1 MSRVMIPPP
10 PANSN
15 PFKFSISNAPQ
26 PPKLQE
32 FASELQKCLSVR
44 HVKEFHAR
52 FLKINF
58 SDDVF
63 LVTRLAHKHL
73 TCGNLVYGRRLFDKM
88 EKPPIFLWNEIIKHH
103 ARRGLHQESLNLFRS
118 MMESAVPPN
127 EFTFT
132 FVLPACAAVKSVSVG
147 YMIHSL
153 AVRRNFDSNLFV
165 ATALI
170 DMYAKAGKVS
180 CAQKLFDKI
189 PQKVL
194 ATYNAMIGGYAINDE
209 YEKAMEIFDVMLKE
223 GVEIDAVTIVSMLQ
237 ACASVGALQRGRW
250 IHQHGVRMKVP
261 VNVYVGAA
269 LVHMY
274 VRCGSMVDA
283 RKVFDEMSERDL
295 VCWTAIISGF
305 ALHGLPEMAE
315 TMFLRMVRDGLKPD
329 GVTFIGILTG
339 FSHGGMVEKGRQYFK
354 MMSKNYGLC
363 PGLEHYSCM
372 VDMLGR
378 AGKLEEAE
386 ELVKSMTVNPDA
398 GVWGALLNAC
408 RIHKN
413 VKIAERVVDELL
425 RLEPENA
432 GWYVSMSNVYA
443 AAKQWDGV
451 VRMRMLMKERGITK
465 PPGWSSIEVNKK
477 IHRFTVFD
485 RSHTQSDAIY
495 STLNDLEERMRKMGY
510 VAEMSCV
517 LGNFEE
523 GGLKEELLCG
533 HSERLAIAFGILSTE
548 KGEVLRI
555 IKNLRVCVDCH
566 TATKYI
572 TRIAQR
578 EIIVRDAKRFH
589 HFKDGKCSCGDY
601 W

>member
-1 MSRVMIPPP
+1 MSKVTMPPP

-15 PFKFSISNAPQ
+15 PFKLSTSNASQ
-26 PPKLQE
+26 SPKFQE
-32 FASELQKCLSVR
+32 FASELQKCLSIR

-52 FLKINF
+52 FVKTNF

-63 LVTRLAHKHL
+63 LVTRLAHRHL
-73 TCGNLVYGRRLFDKM
+73 TCGNLVYARRIFDKM
-88 EKPPIFLWNEIIKHH
+88 KNPPIFLWNEIIKHH
-103 ARRGLHQESLNLFRS
+103 SRRGLHQESLNVFRS
-118 MMESAVPPN
+118 MLESGVHPN

-132 FVLPACAAVKSVSVG
+132 FVLPACAAVKSVSDG

-153 AVRRNFDSNLFV
+153 AIRRNLDSNSFV
-165 ATALI
+165 ATALV
-170 DMYAKAGKVS
+170 DMYAKAGKVFY
-180 CAQKLFDKI
+180 ARKLFDKM

-194 ATYNAMIGGYAINDE
+194 ASYNAMIGGYAINE
-209 YEKAMEIFDVMLKE
+209 QCEKAMEIFDVMLKE
-223 GVEIDAVTIVSMLQ
+223 GVEIDAVTMVSLLQ
-237 ACASVGALQRGRW
+237 ACAYVGALQRGRW
-250 IHQHGVRMKVP
+250 IHQH
-261 VNVYVGAA
+261 
-269 LVHMY
+269 
-274 VRCGSMVDA
+274 
-283 RKVFDEMSERDL
+283 
-295 VCWTAIISGF
+295 
-305 ALHGLPEMAE
+305 
-315 TMFLRMVRDGLKPD
+315 
-329 GVTFIGILTG
+329 GILTG
-339 FSHGGMVEKGRQYFK
+339 FSHGGMVEKGRQYFNL
-354 MMSKNYGLC
+354 MSESYGLC

-398 GVWGALLNAC
+398 GVWGGLLNAC

-451 VRMRMLMKERGITK
+451 VRMRLMMKERGITK
-465 PPGWSSIEVNKK
+465 PPGWSSIEVSKR

-485 RSHTQSDAIY
+485 RSHPRSDAIY
-495 STLNDLEERMRKMGY
+495 RTLNDLEERMRKMGY
-510 VAEMSCV
+510 VAEMNCV

-523 GGLKEELLCG
+523 GGLKEDLLCG
-533 HSERLAIAFGILSTE
+533 HSERLAIAFGILSTPS
-548 KGEVLRI
+548 GEVLRI

-572 TRIAQR
+572 TRIAER